1 MNSQEKRALIE
12 RYLQAYNNFDL
23 DGMLALL
30 HPNIQFR
37 NIAGGEV
44 TAETS
49 GIMALRHL
57 AAHSRDLFS
66 FRKQTLTRFAL
77 HDNQALIE
85 VDFEAVLAADLPNGM
100 KKGETLRLT
109 GRSEFTFHDGKINRI
124 TDIS

>member
-1 MNSQEKRALIE
+1 MNTEEKRTLIK
-12 RYLQAYNNFDL
+12 RYLHAYNTFDI
-23 DGMLALL
+23 DGMLSLL

-49 GIMALRHL
+49 GITALRHL
-57 AAHSRDLFS
+57 AERSRDLFS
-66 FRKQTLTRFAL
+66 FRKQTLTRIAL
-77 HDNQALIE
+77 HDNRALIE
-85 VDFEAVLAADLPNGM
+85 VAFEGFLAADLPNGM

>member
-1 MNSQEKRALIE
+1 MKPEEKRALIE
-12 RYLQAYNNFDL
+12 RYLQAYNASDV
-23 DGMLALL
+23 DGMLVLL
-30 HPNIQFR
+30 QPTVEFR

-49 GIMALRHL
+49 GINALRTL
-57 AAHSRDLFS
+57 AEHSNNMFS
-66 FRKQTLTRFAL
+66 LRKQTLTRFAL

-85 VDFEAVLAADLPNGM
+85 VDFEGVLATDLPNGM

>member
-1 MNSQEKRALIE
+1 MNTEEKRALIE
-12 RYLQAYNNFDL
+12 RYMHAYNTFDI
-23 DGMLALL
+23 DGMLSLL
-30 HPNIQFR
+30 HPEIEFR

-44 TAETS
+44 TAETF
-49 GIMALRHL
+49 GIPALRRL
-57 AAHSRDLFS
+57 AEQSIYMFS

-77 HDNQALIE
+77 HDNRALIE